1 MTKSSN
7 AKLKRRQLVKK
18 HRVQTRPAKPAKL
31 YKVGHTITHN
41 NLRYTVKTRKS
52 GNSNRRQ
59 KYWSALRGGGRVLN
73 VDKYRAI
80 IRMHGATWVVQLDN
94 NNMPTLVTWR
104 RGDVPQMTDPYY
116 YVDHR
121 STFPAQGFENTKFAR
136 ATSRP
141 TRDEI
146 RHWLRVD
153 ESDDDDGDD
162 YVG

>member
-59 KYWSALRGGGRVLN
+59 KYWSALRGGGGVPLN
-73 VDKYRAI
+73 VDEYRAI
-80 IRMHGATWVVQLDN
+80 IPMKNAIWIVRLD
-94 NNMPTLVTWR
+94 NNMPTVVTWR
-104 RGDVPQMTDPYY
+104 RGNVPRMTDPYY
-116 YVDHR
+116 YVDNR
-121 STFPAQGFENTKFAR
+121 SIFPAQGFEHTKFAS

-146 RHWLRVD
+146 RHWLHVRMPHRFA
-153 ESDDDDGDD
+153 E
-162 YVG
+162 